1 MGQSFNPRVFNSQVF
16 NSQVFDSRTFDS
28 QTFDSQTFDSQTF
41 DSQAFN
47 FQALRAVSAAI
58 NSNRMA
64 DRIMQYAPASDAE
77 ALKLLRRSFPGCPL
91 SMRVAVL
98 DFLIRRRAGS
108 PAA

>member
-16 NSQVFDSRTFDS
+16 DSQV
-28 QTFDSQTFDSQTF
+28 FDSQTF

-47 FQALRAVSAAI
+47 SQALRAVSAAI

-77 ALKLLRRSFPGCPL
+77 ALNLFRRSFPGCPL

-98 DFLIRRRAGS
+98 DFLIRRRAGR